1 MANCATEPADAE
13 AEPDALDA
21 LESLDVAT
29 LAELP
34 DAEPDEDDACDEPQ
48 AQSPSVNV
56 VANATTTN
64 TLLPMIRFLSP
75 GVLQTLLPLLR
86 QSRLRHRERSE
97 QLVVVEGLDAIAS
110 RRSVRIGDELE
121 VKTLAANAA
130 VPKMWATL
138 LGDPGAR

>member
-1 MANCATEPADAE
+1 MANCATESADAE

-56 VANATTTN
+56 VANATTTTN
-64 TLLPMIRFLSP
+64 ALLLMIRFPSP
-75 GVLQTLLPLLR
+75 GVLQTLLSLL
-86 QSRLRHRERSE
+86 Q
-97 QLVVVEGLDAIAS
+97 
-110 RRSVRIGDELE
+110 
-121 VKTLAANAA
+121 
-130 VPKMWATL
+130 
-138 LGDPGAR
+138 